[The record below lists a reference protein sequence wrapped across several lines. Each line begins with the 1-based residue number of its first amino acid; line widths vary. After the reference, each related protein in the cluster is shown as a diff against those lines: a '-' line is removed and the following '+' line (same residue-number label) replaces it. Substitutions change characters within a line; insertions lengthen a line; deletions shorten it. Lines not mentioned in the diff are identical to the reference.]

1 MNVPKFEKTVDG
13 FETTL
18 AANHLGHFLLTILLI
33 PILKSSAPAR
43 IINLSSFVAKEG
55 IPTKLKNFLI
65 PCQGHINFS
74 DLNTEN
80 PYDQWKAYTQ
90 SKLAN
95 ILFTNELARKLEGTR
110 VTVNA
115 GKFISSSPY
124 TSLVN
129 PGFVQTDLLKTSSS
143 KITVAAKLIAK
154 SPDKGAQTSLFCA
167 VAPELD
173 NVTGKYF
180 SDCKVGTTN
189 QER

>member
-115 GKFISSSPY
+115 GKFISSSPPGILLDSNELSSLPPFSHPPVQA
-124 TSLVN
+124 TSV
-129 PGFVQTDLLKTSSS
+129 TDDAF
-143 KITVAAKLIAK
+143 IE
-154 SPDKGAQTSLFCA
+154 SLMLSNNGDLGLNASF
-167 VAPELD
+167 
-173 NVTGKYF
+173 
-180 SDCKVGTTN
+180 
-189 QER
+189 